1 MSLRL
6 TLAAA
11 LLAAATIV
19 SNMGT
24 ALAQDARRG
33 AQLTEPCA
41 QCHGANGRSQTPDI
55 PSLAGQPADFITI
68 QMILF
73 REGLRQVPAM
83 QPFAAGKSDQD
94 IQDIAAWFATLPPGP
109 PDDRRPL
116 DRALFAAGQALS
128 GPRHCATCHVSD
140 YGGRA
145 QIPRVAA
152 QREDYLLHALTQYRD
167 GLRAGPDT
175 QMNGAVQGLSD
186 ADLIALAHYLSHR
199 D

>member
-6 TLAAA
+6 TFAAA
-11 LLAAATIV
+11 LLAAATI
-19 SNMGT
+19 T
-24 ALAQDARRG
+24 AAPAQDARRG
-33 AQLTEPCA
+33 AQLAEPCA
-41 QCHGANGRSQTPDI
+41 QCHGANGRSQMPDI

-83 QPFAAGKSDQD
+83 LPFAAGKSDQD
-94 IQDIAAWFATLPPGP
+94 IQDIAAYLATLPPGP

-186 ADLIALAHYLSHR
+186 ADLAALAHYLSHR

>member
-11 LLAAATIV
+11 LLAAAT
-19 SNMGT
+19 SGA

-33 AQLTEPCA
+33 AGLSEPCA
-41 QCHGANGRSQTPDI
+41 QCHGANGRSQIQDI

-68 QMILF
+68 QMIVL
-73 REGLRQVPAM
+73 REGLRNAPAM

-94 IQDIAAWFATLPPGP
+94 IQDIAAYFASLPPGP

-116 DRALFAAGQALS
+116 NQALFAAGQALS

-152 QREDYLLHALTQYRD
+152 QREDYLLHAMTQYRD

-186 ADLIALAHYLSHR
+186 ADLTALAHYLSHK

>member
-1 MSLRL
+1 VIRAGL
-6 TLAAA
+6 LAAA
-11 LLAAATIV
+11 LLAAALP
-19 SNMGT
+19 

-33 AQLTEPCA
+33 AELAGPCA
-41 QCHGANGRSQTPDI
+41 QCHGSNGRSQIHDI

-68 QMILF
+68 QMILL
-73 REGLRQVPAM
+73 REGLRNAPAM

-94 IQDIAAWFATLPPGP
+94 IQDIAAYFATLPPGP
-109 PDDRRPL
+109 PNDRRPR
-116 DRALFAAGQALS
+116 DAALFAAGQALS

-145 QIPRVAA
+145 QIPRIAA
-152 QREDYLLHALTQYRD
+152 QREDFLLHAMTQYRD

-175 QMNGAVQGLSD
+175 QMNAAVMGLSD
-186 ADLIALAHYLSHR
+186 AELAALAHYLSHL

>member
-11 LLAAATIV
+11 LLAAAT
-19 SNMGT
+19 SGS
-24 ALAQDARRG
+24 ALAQDPRRG
-33 AQLTEPCA
+33 AELVAPCA
-41 QCHGANGRSQTPDI
+41 QCHGANGRSQLPDI

-68 QMILF
+68 QMILL
-73 REGLRQVPAM
+73 REGLRNVPAM

-94 IQDIAAWFATLPPGP
+94 IQDIAAYFATLPPGP